1 MTLTRLIRLTALV
14 FPLLLGGWTPLAAQ
28 DTRGSLVPD
37 TEVSL
42 MSGTALVQDLE
53 VGSVIWTLGTD
64 GKPVAGKITGI
75 RRQHADSY
83 ILLKAGGR
91 EFSATGAHRVALADG
106 KLVRLDTVKAGD
118 KVWLWEAKGLAEAV
132 VTSVR
137 EYPANL
143 IAYDLT
149 VEAHRMFLAN
159 RVVVGD

>member
-1 MTLTRLIRLTALV
+1 MITPRTLVWFLL
-14 FPLLLGGWTPLAAQ
+14 FPLAFVVPVAAE

-37 TEVSL
+37 TEVAL
-42 MSGTALVQDLE
+42 MTGTVTVQDID
-53 VGSVIWTLGTD
+53 VGVQIAGIS
-64 GKPVAGKITGI
+64 PAGKLVSTKVTGV

-91 EFSATGAHRVALADG
+91 EFSATGSHRVALAGG
-106 KLVRLDTVKAGD
+106 KLVRLDTVRAGD
-118 KVWLWEAKGLAEAV
+118 KVWLWEAKGLTEAV

-149 VEAHRMFLAN
+149 VEGDRPFIVGG
-159 RVVVGD
+159 VVVGD